1 VTGDGFSK
9 QMTFAGIVLGVLI
22 SVLISCD
29 YFDPLN
35 PYNIQPHTPVTWQV
49 HLGGAGEDV
58 ARSVQQTSDGGYIL
72 TGYTNSY
79 SAGGDYDLWLVKTD
93 ISGGVEWSKT
103 FGGTGDDFGYSGQQ
117 TPDGGY
123 ILLGS
128 TKSFGAGEADVY
140 LIKTNDKGE
149 QQWYKTFGG
158 SLDDCGYSVQCTSD
172 GGFIIVGNTCSFGT
186 SDCDVYLIKADGFGA
201 MEWFKNFGESFEDQG
216 FCVRP
221 TADGGFVIAGLSH
234 GLSSD
239 DDMYFIKT
247 DANGDREWYKI
258 IGGTDLDGG
267 TGVQQTSDG
276 GYILCGY
283 TDSYGALDWNAW
295 LIKTDSNGLRQWDR
309 TFGEDGWDQL
319 NAVQQTSDGGYVMA
333 GMSRSYG
340 PWGEVWLIKIDASS
354 KLEWSRLFSG
364 QGDDWGLGVQ
374 QTADGGYILAGKT
387 SSFGDG
393 DMDAYLI
400 YYKP

>member
-1 VTGDGFSK
+1 
-9 QMTFAGIVLGVLI
+9 
-22 SVLISCD
+22 
-29 YFDPLN
+29 
-35 PYNIQPHTPVTWQV
+35 
-49 HLGGAGEDV
+49 
-58 ARSVQQTSDGGYIL
+58 
-72 TGYTNSY
+72 
-79 SAGGDYDLWLVKTD
+79 
-93 ISGGVEWSKT
+93 
-103 FGGTGDDFGYSGQQ
+103 
-117 TPDGGY
+117 
-123 ILLGS
+123 
-128 TKSFGAGEADVY
+128 
-140 LIKTNDKGE
+140 
-149 QQWYKTFGG
+149 
-158 SLDDCGYSVQCTSD
+158 
-172 GGFIIVGNTCSFGT
+172 
-186 SDCDVYLIKADGFGA
+186 
-201 MEWFKNFGESFEDQG
+201 MEWFKNFGESYEDQG